1 MVKIWT
7 AYTNN
12 SFIGESIEEIL
23 SNCKG
28 DLYLLKNNIYRK
40 NIIGI
45 ENDRIIDIIIA
56 RETVSNNEKTF

>member
-7 AYTNN
+7 AYINN
-12 SFIGESIEEIL
+12 SFIGESVEEIL

-40 NIIGI
+40 SISGI
-45 ENDRIIDIIIA
+45 EKDRIIDIIIA
-56 RETVSNNEKTF
+56 REMVGNNEKTF